1 MIEQMKNHYLLSLIA
16 ICILFIFLR
25 LFQLNQS
32 LLFFN
37 DIGRDYW
44 VLFNWQQSW
53 KPPLLGPQTSALPYN
68 QSAVYFYLLMPMF
81 LLTGQSPYSSV
92 LTLIIFYLL
101 GIGLIYKLTKN
112 NKQLQLP
119 TATSLLIISLHP
131 QVIIQ
136 NRFVWNPSFLPILI
150 LISLVSWLLLLKKW
164 KLKYLLIVTF
174 SISLATSLN
183 YSAGPALVAFIISSA
198 LLFRSK
204 IKTLWFTGM
213 MVVSVI
219 FWNIPTLVF
228 ELRHHF
234 LLTNLLITG
243 EKLSQTATSWYEKTL
258 DLISLSL
265 MSIPLEVQIFVGA
278 FLVICIG
285 IHCFSKYKLF
295 SSSFQPIALLLVIT
309 VLITLA
315 IPISIQAH
323 YIFAF
328 LTITIFLISS
338 LKKKLIIPLAC
349 LLIVYWIRPTQL
361 NIYFSP
367 AYRSFSKSLQCAQK
381 ICDGLTVPV
390 FLSVQSDI
398 HPYHNGMEWK
408 YLLARSGCVI
418 KELDTQ
424 VNQANTM
431 VVIIDH
437 SNYEH
442 GKTTYNEL
450 TQFGESKLIGETF
463 CSDNLR
469 SVIIQRI

>member
-1 MIEQMKNHYLLSLIA
+1 MKNHYLLSLIA
-16 ICILFIFLR
+16 VCIIFIFLR

-81 LLTGQSPYSSV
+81 LLSGQSPYASV
-92 LTLIIFYLL
+92 MTLIIFYLS
-101 GIGLIYKLTKN
+101 GIALIYKLTKN
-112 NKQLQLP
+112 TKQLQLP
-119 TATSLLIISLHP
+119 ILISLLIISIHP
-131 QVIIQ
+131 QIIIQ

-150 LISLVSWLLLLKKW
+150 LIALVSWLLLLKDW
-164 KLKYLLIVTF
+164 KLKYLFIATF

-198 LLFRSK
+198 LIFRSK
-204 IKTLWFTGM
+204 IKTLWFAGM
-213 MVVSVI
+213 TFVSVI
-219 FWNIPTLVF
+219 FWNIPTIVF

-234 LLTNLLITG
+234 LLTNLLING
-243 EKLSQTATSWYEKTL
+243 EKLTQTTTGWYEKTL
-258 DLISLSL
+258 ELISLA
-265 MSIPLEVQIFVGA
+265 MTSIPLEVQFIVGIC
-278 FLVICIG
+278 LVICIFV
-285 IHCFSKYKLF
+285 HYFSKYKLF
-295 SSSFQPIALLLVIT
+295 SSFFYPSVLVLALT
-309 VLITLA
+309 VMITLV

-323 YIFAF
+323 YIFAV
-328 LTITIFLISS
+328 LTVAIFTTS
-338 LKKKLIIPLAC
+338 LLKIKLFIPLSC
-349 LLIVYWIRPTQL
+349 LLIAYWIRPTQL
-361 NIYFSP
+361 NTYFSP
-367 AYRSFSKSLQCAQK
+367 SYRSFSQSLQCAEK
-381 ICDGLTVPV
+381 ICSSLSVPV

-424 VNQANTM
+424 IDGANTM
-431 VVIIDH
+431 VVIVDH
-437 SNYEH
+437 SKYEH
-442 GKTTYNEL
+442 GKTAYNEL
-450 TQFGESKLIGETF
+450 TQFGESKQINEIF
-463 CSDNLR
+463 CSDKLW